1 MTALTRVAG
10 CLVGQCIADAM
21 GAPVEGCTPGE
32 ATQWADLFREFGP
45 RRVIAETG
53 IGQYTDDS
61 QLARELMISI
71 VECEGFDPAHYASR
85 VMELHASG
93 RIVGIGAA
101 THRSAVRL
109 SRGIAW
115 DASGEPAPAAGNGTA
130 MRAAP
135 VGFLRSHPEARARA
149 AHEQGF
155 CTHQDRRCSA
165 GSVAVAEAVA
175 ILSALPSGEPIDR
188 DRFCTTLAERMAPWH
203 EEFAGLVRTL
213 PDLVD
218 LPGDYALARIVHAG
232 LIEEEEAIQTE
243 IWPGISPFVIPTVL
257 WSLRCV
263 LAHPDDF
270 VAGVLAT
277 IEGGGDADST
287 AAITGAILG
296 ARLGVEGIPDP
307 FAAMVH
313 DQGEWGLTHL
323 LDLASRFC
331 IAVNTAD

>member
-1 MTALTRVAG
+1 MAELTRVAG
-10 CLVGQCIADAM
+10 CLVGQCIADAI
-21 GAPVEGCTPGE
+21 GAPVEGCTPAQ
-32 ATQWADLFREFGP
+32 ATKWTELFREFGP
-45 RRVIAETG
+45 QRVIAETG

-71 VECEGFDPAHYASR
+71 VEREGFDPAHYASR
-85 VMELHASG
+85 VMELHAEG

-101 THRSAVRL
+101 TERSAVRL

-135 VGFLRSHPEARARA
+135 IGFLRDPPTARAQA

-155 CTHQDRRCSA
+155 CTHQDPRCSA

-175 ILSALPSGEPIDR
+175 LLSAIPSTESIDR
-188 DRFCTTLAERMAPWH
+188 ERFCATLAERMTPWH

-232 LIEEEEAIQTE
+232 LIEEEEDIQTE

-263 LAHPDDF
+263 LAHSDDF

-287 AAITGAILG
+287 AAIAGAILG
-296 ARLGVEGIPDP
+296 ARLGIEGIPDSY
-307 FAAMVH
+307 AAMVH
-313 DQGEWGLTHL
+313 DDGEWGLAQL
-323 LDLASRFC
+323 VDLAARFC
-331 IAVNTAD
+331 ISLNMAH